1 MVTTFEPFAPFA
13 IFLGIAATVVLVFF
27 SFWSSVNARATRKA
41 HGMHEQLDRA
51 GIKTKPEEIV
61 LGVLGV
67 SALLWIGTAFLL
79 RPSLLIGVLLM
90 PAFIAA
96 TAGIFSVWVRF
107 RISRRV
113 DAFVQQLELA
123 LRLIA
128 SGVRVGLGLRQA
140 FSLVI
145 EELPDPARY
154 EFMRVIGQT
163 NIGVGILDAVDDLAE
178 RMSSNDT
185 LMMARVIRVQ
195 SQTGGDLGKVLEH
208 LAGTIKDRR
217 RIHRK
222 ITSLTAEGR
231 MSCLV
236 LMLIPPFLAF
246 FIGIVQ
252 PPMGH
257 ALLFTSVGH
266 VVIMILAGLELVGFV
281 WLRRILR
288 VDA

>member
-1 MVTTFEPFAPFA
+1 MTTLAPLAPFA
-13 IFLGIAATVVLVFF
+13 IFLGISATFVLVFF
-27 SFWSSVNARATRKA
+27 SFWSSLNTRATQRA
-41 HGMHEQLDRA
+41 RGLHHHLDRA
-51 GIKTKPEEIV
+51 DITMKAEEIV
-61 LGVLGV
+61 LSVVGIA
-67 SALLWIGTAFLL
+67 ALLWTSTMLAL
-79 RPSLLIGVLLM
+79 RPTLPVGLLLI

-96 TAGIFSVWVRF
+96 TAGLFYAWIQF
-107 RISRRV
+107 RIKRRIE
-113 DAFVQQLELA
+113 AFVQQLELA

-140 FSLVI
+140 FTLVI
-145 EELPDPARY
+145 EELPDPAKR

-163 NIGVGILDAVDDLAE
+163 NIGVSILDAVDDLAE
-178 RMSSNDT
+178 RMPSNET

-222 ITSLTAEGR
+222 IGSLTAEGR

-236 LMLIPPFLAF
+236 LMLIPPLLGAF
-246 FIGIVQ
+246 ICISQ

-257 ALLFTSVGH
+257 ALLFTRIGH
-266 VVIMILAGLELVGFV
+266 TVLFILAILELGGFI
-281 WLRRILR
+281 WLQRILK
-288 VDA
+288 VDV